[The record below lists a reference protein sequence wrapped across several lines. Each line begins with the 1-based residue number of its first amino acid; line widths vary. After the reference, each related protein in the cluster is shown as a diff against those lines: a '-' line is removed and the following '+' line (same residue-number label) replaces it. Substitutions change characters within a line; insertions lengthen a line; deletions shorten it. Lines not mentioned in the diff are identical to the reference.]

1 MKLKYLLII
10 VFIIL
15 SAIPL
20 FSGLQFLNEYSGK
33 HYREQYEDHLSSL
46 SLIAKKRL
54 LATVERFQDNTA
66 LISSR
71 TQMRISLDQWNQTG
85 NEANLDRIS
94 RIINDAKHALPHLKH
109 ITLFD
114 ENGTM
119 AASTVAEP
127 TIATIDPRLF
137 DRPSISLAKEESL
150 VLVHSTAPLE
160 FNHRTVGYIR
170 ISFHADFLNELVRD
184 RAGLGETG
192 EWLFAVRDQNGDA
205 LFAVPLKFDHKAAF
219 ERRVSRERTDVPIT
233 QALLGNEIIMSSAP
247 DYREEPVLASTRYI
261 EEMDWGLVAKV
272 NEDEVNRI
280 FNRNK
285 PLIYI
290 TEIAIVI
297 VAIIAGVA
305 LSFFISSPIERLKT
319 YSSKVAKGSFDPP
332 PEMGG
337 WQEVKELTAH
347 FSYMVGA
354 LKEMNENLADRI
366 EERTQ
371 ELQKANAKLE
381 IVATQDALTG
391 LHNRRYFDARYQEE
405 FSRAKRYKNDLAVV
419 ILDLDHFKQVNDRY
433 GHDFGDIV
441 LRKISAFLKSTARDS
456 DILAR
461 IGGEEFC
468 MILPETSE
476 KASDVLLNRLCSEIA
491 DIEFTLEGKKLH
503 VTCSFGV
510 AHLGEEST
518 DADAL
523 LKQAD
528 IALYEAKAAGRN
540 RVVHY
545 SGAAAPEPDSG

>member
-1 MKLKYLLII
+1 MKLKYLLI
-10 VFIIL
+10 VAFVVL

-20 FSGLQFLNEYSGK
+20 FSGLQFLNEHSGE

-54 LATVERFQDNTA
+54 LTTIDRIRDNTA

-85 NEANLDRIS
+85 DKAHLDRVS
-94 RIINDAKHALPHLKH
+94 RIINDAKHALSHVKD
-109 ITLFD
+109 ISLFD
-114 ENGTM
+114 QAGAM
-119 AASTVAEP
+119 AASTMAE
-127 TIATIDPRLF
+127 TEGTTIDPQLF
-137 DRPSISLAKEESL
+137 DRPVISLAKEGPL
-150 VLVHSTAPLE
+150 VVVLSTAPLE
-160 FNHRTVGYIR
+160 YDHRTVGYIR
-170 ISFHADFLNELVRD
+170 ISFHADFLTDLVRD

-192 EWLFAVRDQNGDA
+192 EWLFAVRDKNGDA

-233 QALLGNEIIMSSAP
+233 QALLGNEIVMSQAP

-272 NEDEVNRI
+272 NESEVNRT
-280 FNRNK
+280 FNRNRSI
-285 PLIYI
+285 IYI
-290 TEIAIVI
+290 TEIAII
-297 VAIIAGVA
+297 LTAIAAGVA
-305 LSFFISSPIERLKT
+305 LSFFISNPIERLKT

-337 WQEVKELTAH
+337 WQEVKELTSH
-347 FSYMVGA
+347 FSYMVKA
-354 LKEMNENLADRI
+354 LQEMNDNLAARI

-371 ELQKANAKLE
+371 DLQEANDKLE
-381 IVATQDALTG
+381 IIATQDPLTG
-391 LHNRRYFDARYQEE
+391 LHNRRYFDTRYQEE
-405 FSRAKRYKNDLAVV
+405 FNRAKRYRHDLAVV

-433 GHDFGDIV
+433 GHEFGDIV
-441 LRKISAFLKSTARDS
+441 LRKVSAFLKSTARDT

-468 MILPETSE
+468 MILPETPE
-476 KASDVLLNRLCSEIA
+476 KASDILLNRLCSEIA
-491 DIEFTLEGKKLH
+491 DIEFILEDKKLH

-528 IALYEAKAAGRN
+528 IALYKAKAGGRN
-540 RVVHY
+540 RVVHF
-545 SGAAAPEPDSG
+545 SGEADPAPDSA